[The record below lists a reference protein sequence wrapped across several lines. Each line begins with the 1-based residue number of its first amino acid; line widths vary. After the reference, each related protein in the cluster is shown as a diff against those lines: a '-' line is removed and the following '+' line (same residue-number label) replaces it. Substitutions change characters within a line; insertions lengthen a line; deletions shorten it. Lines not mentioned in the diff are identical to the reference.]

1 MKNLIIIGHPDKR
14 SFCYNGIKKTIE
26 GFLKQNKEETCV
38 IDLYKEN
45 ITYIPI
51 FTQNA
56 KPIRMVYDTLVI
68 NGLI

>member
-14 SFCYNGIKKTIE
+14 SFCYNGIMKTIE

-45 ITYIPI
+45 ITFE
-51 FTQNA
+51 FTKDKIKKYNSMHGGIYCQ
-56 KPIRMVYDTLVI
+56 L
-68 NGLI
+68 